1 MAQSIILHNRINVD
15 DARTTPATWIIPVAQ
30 WTAGAVQIV
39 AGHNVTGTPTIKV
52 QQSLDGITP
61 VEFSTALSTAT
72 LPYITAPLDLSGT
85 AYMHISVTT
94 DGTAGFI
101 DCYFIGKSD

>member
-52 QQSLDGITP
+52 QQSLDGITAAD
-61 VEFSTALSTAT
+61 FASALSTSS
-72 LPYITAPLDLSGT
+72 LPYMTAKIDLWGT
-85 AYMHISVTT
+85 AYVHVTVTT

-101 DCYFIGKSD
+101 DCYFVGKTD